1 MILHGTL
8 ILKAALISATLLM
21 AQQGASPDAATPATA
36 AKRFLS
42 SLDEPQKAKAVFA
55 YNSSTRTTWQFTP
68 GNREGIALKDLTPR
82 QREFATGLLRSA
94 LATPGL
100 KREAAIRTLEGVLRD
115 LEGPH
120 RDPEY
125 YLFAI
130 FGTPSEKG
138 AWGWRYEGH
147 HMSLHFAYRD
157 GKVVSTT
164 PQFFGSNPAEVQSG
178 PHKGMRA
185 LAAEED
191 LAWDLLNSLSE
202 PQKKLAVLSEKA
214 PADIATSN
222 TRKAAI
228 QEDLGLSHADM
239 TTEQRSRLKA
249 LVSTYA
255 SVQADEGFK
264 HRMAGIEK
272 AGWSKVKFAWLG
284 STVKGKGWYYRVQG
298 PTFLIECDDTQN
310 NANHIHSV
318 WRDFEGDFGPDAL
331 AEHYQTSPHHRHLH
345 AGSKRPRN

>member
-1 MILHGTL
+1 MVVPASILM
-8 ILKAALISATLLM
+8 KASLLVATLLL
-21 AQQGASPDAATPATA
+21 AHQGADPDGATPAAA

-42 SLDEPQKAKAVFA
+42 SLDEPLRAKASFP
-55 YNSSTRTTWQFTP
+55 YSSAVRTTWQYTP
-68 GNREGIALKDLTPR
+68 GERQGISWKDLSDR
-82 QREFATGLLRSA
+82 QKEFARGLLRVALSA
-94 LATPGL
+94 NGL

-125 YLFAI
+125 YLFAV
-130 FGTPSEKG
+130 FGTPAERG
-138 AWGWRYEGH
+138 VWAWRYEGH

-157 GKVVSTT
+157 GKVVSTS
-164 PQFFGSNPAEVQSG
+164 PQFFGANPAEVQSG

-191 LAWDLLNSLSE
+191 LAWDLLGSLSE
-202 PQKKLAVLSEKA
+202 AQRKLAVLSDSA

-228 QEDLGLSHADM
+228 QEDLGLAYADM
-239 TTEQRSRLKA
+239 TPDQRAKLKA
-249 LVSTYA
+249 LVTTYA
-255 SVQADEGFK
+255 SVQIEEGSK
-264 HRMAGIEK
+264 HRLNEIER
-272 AGWSKVKFAWLG
+272 AGWGKIKFGWLG
-284 STVKGKGWYYRVQG
+284 STSKGKGWYYRVQG

-318 WRDFEGDFGPDAL
+318 WRDFDGDFGPDELEHHYAT
-331 AEHYQTSPHHRHLH
+331 AEHHRHKH
-345 AGSKRPRN
+345 